1 MAVCDPGLSDGY
13 ACELAYSS
21 VNFEIIIYFVLK
33 KEESIFL
40 NWPESIKFSI
50 FLLISN
56 QEFALPRLFW
66 PLLAYFW

>member
-40 NWPESIKFSI
+40 LKLSFE
-50 FLLISN
+50 
-56 QEFALPRLFW
+56 EFMFDNS
-66 PLLAYFW
+66 PLLLTRGGMFYDVHFC